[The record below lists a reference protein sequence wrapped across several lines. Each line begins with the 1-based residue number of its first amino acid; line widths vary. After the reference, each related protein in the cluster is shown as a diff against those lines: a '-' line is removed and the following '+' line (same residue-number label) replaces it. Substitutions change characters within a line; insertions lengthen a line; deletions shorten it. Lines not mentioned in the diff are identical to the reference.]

1 MQIDGE
7 TVVVVNEGDG
17 LLFEDYRRFR
27 ADEDQSFTEN
37 QTKIVTEENI
47 KGDPMM
53 PILDLLSPYIKQVF
67 FGMSSF
73 DDSWLN

>member
-27 ADEDQSFTEN
+27 ADED
-37 QTKIVTEENI
+37 
-47 KGDPMM
+47 
-53 PILDLLSPYIKQVF
+53 
-67 FGMSSF
+67 
-73 DDSWLN
+73 